1 MRLAIPLALL
11 VAAAL
16 AVPPAA
22 DARPKI
28 ALRTTADPT
37 IENGVAVFRRA
48 GAKPRDYWC
57 NAGDYAS
64 RKLGAGSGAA
74 LELVRPEG
82 APGGPSD
89 RPSVGF
95 RVVGGDGASGF
106 VTISTVGERHTLA
119 QTRAFCL
126 SQEDPGR
133 R

>member
-1 MRLAIPLALL
+1 MRLSVSLVLSVALALS
-11 VAAAL
+11 VAATAQ
-16 AVPPAA
+16 
-22 DARPKI
+22 ARPKV
-28 ALRTTADPT
+28 ALRTVADPT

-48 GAKPRDYWC
+48 GSEPRDYWC

-64 RKLGAGSGAA
+64 RTLGAGTGAA

-89 RPSVGF
+89 RPSIGF
-95 RVVGGDGASGF
+95 RVVAGDGTSGS
-106 VTISTVGERHTLA
+106 VTVSEVGERHTLA

-133 R
+133 